1 MEELKQKD
9 KNCVQESIEF
19 LVPFTKT
26 LVSILS
32 TTNLKK
38 WDLQKEFKSLHLA
51 NLSEKDGTMSSV
63 TKVLDFNVDILY
75 ASTRNFILTIKG
87 TLIYEGFCII
97 ITNKGMV
104 VNDNVSETFMP
115 LAKDLKIGFLEN
127 YKNPYLVTEVFLN
140 YRDNYK

>member
-9 KNCVQESIEF
+9 KNYVQESIEF

-38 WDLQKEFKSLHLA
+38 WDLQRELKSLHLA
-51 NLSEKDGTMSSV
+51 NLLEQNGTMNST

-87 TLIYEGFCII
+87 ISLYEGFSII
-97 ITNKGMV
+97 ITNKGMA
-104 VNDNVSETFMP
+104 VNSNASEKPMP
-115 LAKDLKIGFLEN
+115 LAKDLKIEFLEN
-127 YKNPYLVTEVFLN
+127 YKSPYLVTEVFLN
-140 YRDNYK
+140 YRDNK

>member
-1 MEELKQKD
+1 MKELKNKD
-9 KNCVQESIEF
+9 KDCIQESVEF

-26 LVSILS
+26 LVDILS
-32 TTNLKK
+32 TPNLKK
-38 WDLQKEFKSLHLA
+38 WNLQRDLKSLHLV
-51 NLSEKDGTMSSV
+51 NLSEKDGTMNST

-87 TLIYEGFCII
+87 ISIYTGFCII

-104 VNDNVSETFMP
+104 VNNNASEKPMP
-115 LAKDLKIGFLEN
+115 LAKDLKIEFLEN
-127 YKNPYLVTEVFLN
+127 YKSPYLITEVFLN